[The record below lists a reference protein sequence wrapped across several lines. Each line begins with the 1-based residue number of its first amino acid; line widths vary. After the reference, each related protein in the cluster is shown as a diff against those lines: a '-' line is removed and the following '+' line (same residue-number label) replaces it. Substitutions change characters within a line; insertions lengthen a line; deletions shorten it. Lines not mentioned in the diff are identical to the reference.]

1 MDNTEIK
8 NNKTRPKSLTIVAIL
23 TFLTISRLMAITFL
37 PTLQMYGGDSPD
49 VWLGPWLTDSVLGL
63 LLPVAIYLIYRGK
76 GIKAWGFLIVYSAL
90 GAFDYATGI
99 ITEYIEPLPAETA
112 ASALVFGS
120 LISTLLFQLFAF
132 ILLFRKDVIDHFNH
146 PN

>member
-8 NNKTRPKSLTIVAIL
+8 NNRIRPKSLTVVAIL
-23 TFLTISRLMAITFL
+23 TILTLSRLMAITFL

-63 LLPVAIYLIYRGK
+63 LLPVAIYLILKGK
-76 GIKAWGFLIVYSAL
+76 GIKTWGFLIVYSAL

-99 ITEYIEPLPAETA
+99 ITQYQEPLPTETA

-120 LISTLLFQLFAF
+120 LISTLLFQFIAF
-132 ILLFRKDVIDHFNH
+132 ILLFRKDVIDHFNQA
-146 PN
+146 N